1 MATRAVVFDLWGT
14 LVAIPRAHQS
24 ARADRWSARVAAR
37 MGVAPE
43 RVDELWYDPA
53 AYEKRESGP
62 LRPVLEEL
70 AAALGGGA
78 DADELLAERVE
89 LVREVLVPAAGT
101 IETLE
106 ELRRRGLR
114 TGLISNATEDVAI
127 VWPDTVFTPHFD
139 VALFSATAGLLKPD
153 RRIYELACAELGVQP
168 RDCLFVGDGAN
179 DELRGAQDVGM
190 TPVLIHPDG
199 EEPPW
204 DDLRDWE
211 GLRVTSIPQVLDLV
225 R

>member
-14 LVAIPRAHQS
+14 LVALPSVHQPPRA
-24 ARADRWSARVAAR
+24 DGWSARFAAR
-37 MGVAPE
+37 LGVAPE

-70 AAALGGGA
+70 AALGGDA

-127 VWPDTVFTPHFD
+127 VWPDTVFAPHFD

-153 RRIYELACAELGVQP
+153 RRIYELACAELGVEP

-179 DELRGAQDVGM
+179 DELRGALDVGM

-204 DDLRDWE
+204 DYLRDWG
-211 GLRVTSIPQVLDLV
+211 GLRVTSIPQVLELV
-225 R
+225 P